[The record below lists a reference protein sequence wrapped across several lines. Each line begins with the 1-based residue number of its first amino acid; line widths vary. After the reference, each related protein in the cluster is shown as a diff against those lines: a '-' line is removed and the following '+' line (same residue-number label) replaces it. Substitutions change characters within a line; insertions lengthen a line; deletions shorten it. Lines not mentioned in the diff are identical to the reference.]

1 MKSKILFLFA
11 FLYANLF
18 LFGQDNCG
26 SPFQELDTTIPP
38 KTTSLQQNY
47 CVNVYFH
54 IVRNSNGQGGINP
67 NKLEDI
73 IYHLNSVFEE
83 HRISFIKMDVD
94 FIDNSS
100 FLALSENEYESLT
113 NTNRFE
119 QALNYYIVDTMWDS
133 VYGAAYLR
141 TNALVVRKNSVTT
154 MVSPHEVGHSLGL
167 YHTYQGTASSSP
179 GCSEAANGSDCET
192 CGDRICD
199 TPADANTGQSGGY
212 SPDMHNIM
220 SGYSN
225 KQHFTTG
232 QGERMKENLSSYY
245 ALSNM
250 LSKVCADSNFERTH
264 SPDYNIYPIPTK
276 RNLFIE
282 TDSQESLSAN
292 VKIIDLFGNT
302 KIEHNTN
309 QATTNLDISSLPTGV
324 YIVKI
329 KTGTET
335 IVKQII
341 KS

>member
-11 FLYANLF
+11 FLFANLF
-18 LFGQDNCG
+18 SFGQSNCG
-26 SPFQELDTTIPP
+26 SPFQELDTTIPL
-38 KTTSLQQNY
+38 KTTDFLQNY

-54 IVRNSNGQGGINP
+54 IVRNSNGQGGINT

-100 FLALSENEYESLT
+100 FVALSENEYESLT

-119 QALNYYIVDTMWDS
+119 QALNYYIVDTMWGS

-141 TNALVVRKNSVTT
+141 TNALVVSKNFVTT

-167 YHTYQGTASSSP
+167 YHTYQGTASGSP
-179 GCSEAANGSDCET
+179 GCAETTNGSDCET

-199 TPADANTGQSGGY
+199 TPADANIGQTGGY
-212 SPDMHNIM
+212 NPDMHNIM

-250 LSKVCADSNFERTH
+250 LSKACADSNFEKPL
-264 SPDYNIYPIPTK
+264 SPDFNIYPIPTK
-276 RNLFIE
+276 GNLFIK
-282 TDSQESLSAN
+282 TDTQESFSAN
-292 VKIIDLFGNT
+292 VKVIDLSRNT
-302 KIEHNTN
+302 KIEQNTN
-309 QATTNLDISSLPTGV
+309 QATTNLDLSSLPTGV

-329 KTGTET
+329 KTATET
-335 IVKQII
+335 KVKQII
-341 KS
+341 KN